1 MDTFDVRKYITENKI
16 NEALINEE
24 KDVIDPDA
32 QVVDGEQRAAE
43 EDKES
48 VEDDNDRT
56 PEERE
61 RLNSLISDI
70 HKNLA
75 KNISSNSNLLDSEG
89 FDKANF
95 LQSVKDAK
103 DSQKYTNGLD
113 ELVTGQYLRYEDE
126 PTNPQIRN
134 AYDIYVDDIIS
145 AYFLRRLLA
154 DGKSI
159 STDQVPSLIKTIT
172 DILNPID
179 INIPKKT
186 KGLLNRVKWHSE
198 NEDPGYTWNPSEMG
212 IDFNTK

>member
-134 AYDIYVDDIIS
+134 AYDIYVDDIIT
-145 AYFLRRLLA
+145 AYFHKKLLNDA
-154 DGKSI
+154 NSI
-159 STDQVPSLIKTIT
+159 SYDQVSSLLKVIT
-172 DILNPID
+172 NILNPINLD
-179 INIPKKT
+179 TSKKV
-186 KGLLNRVKWHSE
+186 KGISNSIKWYNDNE
-198 NEDPGYTWNPSEMG
+198 NPGYTWDPSEMG
-212 IDFNTK
+212 VDFNIK